1 MPIDNYVPLVS
12 GHKPSGFG
20 TSGSEGLNIRGAS
33 TAEGAQVI
41 CFPYEDQSGGSFR
54 DNELFEL
61 RATGEKS
68 DGADYVYIIAK
79 ISGMAVTAPLSGKA
93 GDQVI
98 QAILAGAE
106 NQKWLQFS
114 PNGGNGLIFRTSD
127 QVLSSMQA
135 YLATTPASSPSSCGP
150 KTMGTINSGS
160 LASKPIKGGTED
172 FLSALRVDGGS
183 VGAGFHDG
191 RVSAAGYRCRISD
204 SLSGQE
210 RHETGAERAA
220 ADS

>member
-114 PNGGNGLIFRTSD
+114 PNGGHGLIFKNKRSGLVLD
-127 QVLSSMQA
+127 ASLSSNDPGFLPVIVWPENDGDNQLWFFSFQA
-135 YLATTPASSPSSCGP
+135 DQRG
-150 KTMGTINSGS
+150 
-160 LASKPIKGGTED
+160 D
-172 FLSALRVDGGS
+172 
-183 VGAGFHDG
+183 
-191 RVSAAGYRCRISD
+191 
-204 SLSGQE
+204 
-210 RHETGAERAA
+210 
-220 ADS
+220 